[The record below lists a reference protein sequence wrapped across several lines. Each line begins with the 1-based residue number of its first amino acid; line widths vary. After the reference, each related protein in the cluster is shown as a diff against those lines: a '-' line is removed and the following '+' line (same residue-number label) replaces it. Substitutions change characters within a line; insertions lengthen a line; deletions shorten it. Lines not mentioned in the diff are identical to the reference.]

1 MKTNLQS
8 PPGES
13 KINTRLHLQ
22 FPLKLALLALATLM
36 LSPKLVRAATQT
48 WNNGSTNAIWDTTS
62 TNWTSATVPWADGNT
77 ASFNGAGVTNIT
89 ISGTRTVAGI
99 TVGANG
105 YTFGGGTL
113 TLSSPSAAQQWTI
126 NNDVTMSNAFS
137 MDYSSATAAGGLTK
151 AGNGT
156 LTYAGNIN
164 IVNNFTFLPVFKAT
178 AGNMI
183 LTGTNSIQNTRVYA
197 GGPGNK
203 LIFSGGRT
211 VFFGASVSSGLVG
224 TAAIGETIVT
234 NNAYVEVNH
243 VAIDNSNNNGTNTLT
258 IASGTVTNS
267 DFTGGYQMN
276 NANAPATA
284 IATLNLNGGT
294 CIGSKVSSSASYL
307 GKSVLNLNG
316 GTFQAM
322 TNQSVN
328 LFTVLGPVGGFIN
341 VQANGAVIDSA
352 GYSLTQT
359 QPLLAGSPISGGL
372 TKIGAGTLSLV
383 GTNTYTGTTTINVGT
398 LTGVTG
404 GSCSNSAVLVQ
415 ATSGTAT
422 LAAQYTGSDKQWTCA
437 GLTTAAGAGGPALE
451 FDFPSVP
458 STTKAT
464 MNVTGNATFTVTPAV
479 KVVVS
484 GAGSLSAGTSYPL
497 LTVGG
502 TAPVAIPALT
512 LVPPSFRVSYS
523 ANLSWGGAGNKT
535 LFLNVTSVS
544 STEPLQWVGSGGAG
558 TWDTNNAGNLVWK
571 DNTASTT
578 YYVDGDFVQFDEKYI
593 SADQA
598 VQLDMAVTPAS
609 VLISNATY
617 NYTISGA
624 GTIGGS
630 APLTKTG
637 NSNLVVGCA
646 LNTTG
651 TLTNNGG
658 MVQLTTGWPLTIGG
672 MVGSGS
678 TLDETI
684 NMLTV
689 NLAGKTNT
697 YTGSVLAYFPA
708 ANGII
713 GSGGH
718 PFGLQVTNSGKL
730 ILNGPITMSADD
742 GTLPG
747 STVWFRISAYNAA
760 EVDLGGTATLTNV
773 ALRNNNTGI
782 TRVTGGSLALAST
795 FTYCGIL
802 LQDSSQF
809 IVDNGAISVPVA
821 SVGFGGSP
829 TAGGCSLTI
838 NGGSL
843 TVGAG
848 NDGAGHNLG
857 LEIGNNVTTNT
868 TSTINLNGGVLSAVT
883 IVDAPPADPSMTK
896 SGTNVINFNG
906 GTLLCASNNVIPT
919 DLGVG
924 DTNALQLRVGNG
936 GAVINDGGY
945 SQNLILPL
953 QNNGSGGL
961 TKLGSGTLT
970 LNTNNTYV
978 GATLVKGGTLALS
991 NSATLASSLIGV
1003 TNGATFDVSGLSST
1017 FALGAGQILS
1027 NSAASTGNLNGNLNA
1042 TAGTISVS
1050 FAQGTP
1056 ALTVANGA
1064 LTLSAGTTVKVNNT
1078 GASLAAGTYP
1088 LITKGSGGSVAG
1100 TVPAVTVNGGG
1111 TSGTASLQINS
1122 GELDLVIA
1130 SSAPSPTNIVVTTT
1144 GPNSLSLNWPAG
1156 QGWQLQS
1163 NSVSL
1168 VNTSAWQTVTGASS
1182 PYPVTISPNQTN
1194 VFYRLKY

>member
-22 FPLKLALLALATLM
+22 FPLKLALLLAALM
-36 LSPKLVRAATQT
+36 LSPQLVRAVGQT
-48 WNNGSTNAIWDTTS
+48 WNNGSANFLWDAS
-62 TNWTSATVPWADGNT
+62 SLNWGGAAWTDGNDATFSAT
-77 ASFNGAGVTNIT
+77 GAGNIT
-89 ISGTRTVAGI
+89 ISGTRTVGNI
-99 TVGANG
+99 TFNANG

-113 TLSSPSAAQQWTI
+113 TLVNPSAAPTWNVNTFST
-126 NNDVTMSNAFS
+126 TMSNSFS
-137 MDYSSATAAGGLTK
+137 MDFSSATAAGGVQK
-151 AGNGT
+151 SGAGT

-164 IVNNFTFLPVFKAT
+164 WVNNFTFLPVFRLNT
-178 AGNMI
+178 GTII
-183 LTGTNSIQNTRVYA
+183 LTGTNSFQNTRIFPNGVNA
-197 GGPGNK
+197 K
-203 LIFSGGRT
+203 MIFSGGRT
-211 VFFGASVSSGLVG
+211 VSFGTQVSSGLVYG
-224 TAAIGETIVT
+224 SVISEVIIT
-234 NNAYVEVNH
+234 NNSYVEANH
-243 VAIDNSNNNGTNTLT
+243 FVIANSTNPGTNALT
-258 IASGTVTNS
+258 ITSGTVTNS
-267 DFTGGYQMN
+267 DYAGGYQMN
-276 NANAPATA
+276 NGAAPA
-284 IATLNLNGGT
+284 ATISTFNLNGGT
-294 CIGSKVSSSASYL
+294 CIGSKVSSVATYL
-307 GKSVLNLNG
+307 GKAILNLNG

-328 LFTVLGPVGGFIN
+328 LFTVLGQAGGTIN

-359 QPLLAGSPISGGL
+359 QPLLAGSPSGGL
-372 TKIGAGTLSLV
+372 TKIGAGMLSLV
-383 GTNTYTGTTTINVGT
+383 GTNTYTGMTTINVGT

-415 ATSGTAT
+415 ATSGIAT
-422 LAAQYTGSDKQWTCA
+422 LAARYTGSDKQWTCA
-437 GLTTAAGAGGPALE
+437 SVTTTAGGSGPALE
-451 FDFPSVP
+451 FDFSSVP
-458 STTKAT
+458 STVNAP
-464 MNVTGNATFTVTPAV
+464 MNVTGNVTFTATPSV
-479 KVVVS
+479 KVVLS

-502 TAPVAIPALT
+502 TAPVTVPALT
-512 LVPPSFRVSYS
+512 LVPPSFRVAYS

-730 ILNGPITMSADD
+730 VLNGPITMAADD

-760 EVDLGGTATLTNV
+760 EVDLGGTVTLTNV

-1064 LTLSAGTTVKVNNT
+1064 LTLSAGTTFKVNNT
-1078 GASLAAGTYP
+1078 GASLVAGTYP

-1100 TVPAVTVNGGG
+1100 TVPAVTLNIGGA
-1111 TSGTASLQINS
+1111 SGTASLTNSS

-1168 VNTSAWQTVTGASS
+1168 VNTSAWQTVTGATP
-1182 PYPVTISPNQTN
+1182 PYPVTISPNQTH